1 MAVRQMPL
9 VVEAGDD
16 AAADEAAVRCYRDVL
31 GLPVELALDSEG
43 GARVTIMEAGRAA
56 LDRQPGAA
64 ADDRR
69 GGGPEAGQAS
79 GRTNTVSGRSGS
91 G

>member
-43 GARVTIMEAGRAA
+43 GARVTIMEAGRATLEIVNPA
-56 LDRQPGAA
+56 RRRMIDEVEARRRVRP
-64 ADDRR
+64 R
-69 GGGPEAGQAS
+69 GGPT
-79 GRTNTVSGRSGS
+79 R
-91 G
+91 